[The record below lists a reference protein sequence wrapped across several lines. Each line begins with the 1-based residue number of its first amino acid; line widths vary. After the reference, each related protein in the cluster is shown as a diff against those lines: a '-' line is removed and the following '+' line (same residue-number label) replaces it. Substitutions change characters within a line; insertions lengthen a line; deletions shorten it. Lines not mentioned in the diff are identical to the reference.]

1 MRQGGASLSNSGDD
15 DEMFGGNGVD
25 KKLRHNRVEQNR
37 RELTRKYVADL
48 QELLPN
54 MVDADTGAGINV
66 VLEGALDYL
75 RSVDGAGIAAPQHG
89 HAESSADG
97 ARAGR
102 RDERFA
108 DKMRAGQ
115 TCGQLMAGGQC
126 GEMNLSSLRFS
137 SAFDSAPYGIAIARC
152 DGRLVKQNSMF
163 ERVLSFAPG
172 HLSGQTMF
180 SLTLPSDLPYT
191 MQVSRMCAV
200 CRCRAPPSCWFS
212 PQAGD
217 EMHPR

>member
-1 MRQGGASLSNSGDD
+1 MQQGASLSNSGDE

-54 MVDADTGAGINV
+54 MVDADSGAGINV
-66 VLEGALDYL
+66 VLGGALDYL

-89 HAESSADG
+89 HGGSSADG

-102 RDERFA
+102 RDQGSA
-108 DKMRAGQ
+108 DGLKAGQ
-115 TCGQLMAGGQC
+115 TCGQLMAGGTC
-126 GEMNLSSLRFS
+126 GEMNLSNLRFS
-137 SAFDSAPYGIAIARC
+137 SAFESAPYGICIARC
-152 DGRLVKQNSMF
+152 DGRLVQTNAMF
-163 ERVLSFAPG
+163 ERVLNFAPG
-172 HLSGQTMF
+172 RLSGQTMF

-191 MQVSRMCAV
+191 MQVHRMCAFLH
-200 CRCRAPPSCWFS
+200 CRAPPCCVFS
-212 PQAGD
+212 P
-217 EMHPR
+217 ECRR